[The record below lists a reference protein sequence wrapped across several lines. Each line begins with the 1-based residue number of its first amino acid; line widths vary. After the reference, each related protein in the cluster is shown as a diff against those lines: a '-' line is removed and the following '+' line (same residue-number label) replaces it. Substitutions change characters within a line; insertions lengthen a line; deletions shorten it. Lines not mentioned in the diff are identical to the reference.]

1 MRALGEATWP
11 GNVRQLEVL
20 VRRLAANRG
29 PDAVG
34 LPDLPPDLV
43 CASQHRLTALQRL
56 QMEAIMAALGKSG
69 SNIKLAAAELGVSRS
84 TLYRRLRELHID
96 RNDPI
101 DALPDLLTAIPGPRR
116 PEPPAARRVEAGDV
130 AHIGTP
136 ASQPGTRS
144 S

>member
-29 PDAVG
+29 PHAVG
-34 LPDLPPDLV
+34 LRDLPPDLV

-56 QMEAIMAALGKSG
+56 QMEAIMTALGKSG

-96 RNDPI
+96 LNDPV
-101 DALPDLLTAIPGPRR
+101 DVLPDLLTAIPGPDG
-116 PEPPAARRVEAGDV
+116 PAARRAATVDV
-130 AHIGTP
+130 ARFGTP
-136 ASQPGTRS
+136 TCQLGTRPS
-144 S
+144 